1 MTNKRKNKRNISPH
15 SEKRFIA
22 LRGGFSR
29 TFFLNEVLDQQLLVH
44 LEDEFGNNAQKL
56 ALLKLTGRL
65 EAMKRNMKWLA
76 TKEDMT
82 RWFHLAEQLRWDR
95 KGMGLTK
102 QDAMAR
108 FLTGKP
114 LSKVSRTRPGS
125 FQAKPGTPY
134 TPKPGSS
141 KGKIITKMT
150 GFVRVQKM
158 VDKMMR
164 QIFMLGDGKKAKQ
177 PKMDIARTI
186 SKTYNIK

>member
-1 MTNKRKNKRNISPH
+1 MKKKGNRGIPPH
-15 SEKRFIA
+15 REKRYIA

-29 TFFLNEVLDQQLLVH
+29 RFYINEVLDQQLLVH
-44 LEDEFGNNAQKL
+44 LEKEFGNDAQKL

-65 EAMKRNMKWLA
+65 EAMRKNMKWLA
-76 TKEDMT
+76 TKEEMT
-82 RWFHLAEQLRWDR
+82 RWFHLAEQLRWDK

-108 FLTGKP
+108 FATGKR
-114 LSKVSRTRPGS
+114 LSKVSRTRPGE
-125 FQAKPGTPY
+125 FRAKPKTPY

-158 VDKMMR
+158 VDDMMR
-164 QIFMLGDGKKAKQ
+164 QIFLMGEKTHARQ
-177 PKMDIARTI
+177 PKVDIARTV
-186 SKTYNIK
+186 SKTFDK